1 MSVRATERLI
11 GDVVVVSGLPNSPR
25 MVAQSVDSDAKQV
38 TVVWFSDDHRGQ
50 QAVFPAA
57 ALDRVEAPEPEAET
71 EKKAAASAGNGTRG
85 RKPGKA
91 KKQ

>member
-1 MSVRATERLI
+1 M
-11 GDVVVVSGLPNSPR
+11 VVQ
-25 MVAQSVDSDAKQV
+25 AVDIDAKQIN
-38 TVVWFSDDHRGQ
+38 VVWFADDHKGQ

-57 ALDRVEAPEPEAET
+57 ALDRVEAPGAGAGAGA
-71 EKKAAASAGNGTRG
+71 EKKAASAAGNGTRG